1 MVARPA
7 SEASLLMVDDL
18 TQRRVEGDRNVRR
31 RFRLDGT
38 A

>member
-1 MVARPA
+1 MVARPT

-18 TQRRVEGDRNVRR
+18 AQRRVEGDRNVRR
-31 RFRLDGT
+31 RFRSDGP